1 MDTTLE
7 SILLNRRIRI
17 GIINF
22 YFEYLAKMASKTNIL
37 PVYTDWGNYL
47 TLGENFAQNANRYAE
62 LIRFQKFK
70 TLFIPVCDDNHWILI
85 EWDVLGSKA
94 YIYNSILSCPLD
106 EKVEEKY
113 VQAIN
118 SIYKVIVGFT

>member
-1 MDTTLE
+1 VEIADQSIETLSRGSSLKYKCKILEVTAHIMDTTLE

-47 TLGENFAQNANRYAE
+47 TLGENFA
-62 LIRFQKFK
+62 
-70 TLFIPVCDDNHWILI
+70 
-85 EWDVLGSKA
+85 
-94 YIYNSILSCPLD
+94 
-106 EKVEEKY
+106 
-113 VQAIN
+113 
-118 SIYKVIVGFT
+118 